1 MSEYQQ
7 SLTIQASPQTVFDFV
22 ATVENLPRFMPTTQ
36 RAWALEGDQVRVA
49 GEVKGHSYAA
59 DGSFHADPT
68 ARRLEW
74 RADEGYYA
82 GWLQVRP
89 AGDESASEVTVHIAL
104 QGYAPGTSPQQR
116 PSDQQIQQGLTD
128 ALAAIKAAVE
138 TA

>member
-1 MSEYQQ
+1 MSEYER
-7 SLTIQASPQTVFDFV
+7 SLTIQASPQSVFDFV
-22 ATVENLPRFMPTTQ
+22 SNVQNLPRFMPTTQ
-36 RAWALEGDQVRVA
+36 SAQALEGDHVRVA
-49 GEVKGHSYAA
+49 GEVRGHIYAA

-82 GWLQVRP
+82 GWLQVQP
-89 AGDESASEVTVHIAL
+89 IGDGSASEVTVHIAL

-116 PSDQQIQQGLTD
+116 PSDQQIEQGLTD

-138 TA
+138 PT